1 MREGD
6 VIPKT
11 RHLAPMRQRT
21 ADLRSH
27 TMLLFESD
35 LEQFEHDNADLT
47 SSGIIASRFD
57 A

>member
-35 LEQFEHDNADLT
+35 LKQFGHDNADLT

>member
-27 TMLLFESD
+27 TMLLFESG